1 MHLIIIILLYFYS
14 SPLKAQAYISDLEKT
29 QIEKLSD
36 LASHMPTHADYIRKK
51 GHYFGIDLDLQRAF
65 ENNSSTTLEQLA
77 PIGGIIPSLWLG
89 YNKSKRKSQHS
100 FSIAGVP
107 LVEVLGW
114 RVRNLKFFY
123 NYMRGFRGRSK
134 KNISFGIYLDQL
146 IVERAEVIATTSYQA
161 KYSSQVAGIQIGS
174 AHLIHKS
181 SRSNFRHYIGGHF
194 SYYQRFIN
202 RNAIADYDEL
212 KDSSAQTTADLRYS
226 FCGEKN
232 CWTNGLEYT
241 SSIGGKFISNF
252 SLRF

>member
-134 KNISFGIYLDQL
+134 KYFIWYLP
-146 IVERAEVIATTSYQA
+146 
-161 KYSSQVAGIQIGS
+161 
-174 AHLIHKS
+174 
-181 SRSNFRHYIGGHF
+181 
-194 SYYQRFIN
+194 
-202 RNAIADYDEL
+202 
-212 KDSSAQTTADLRYS
+212 
-226 FCGEKN
+226 
-232 CWTNGLEYT
+232 
-241 SSIGGKFISNF
+241 
-252 SLRF
+252 